1 MYEENKKKRKEE
13 EKQTDGALKTE
24 KQQETGETNKE
35 EV

>member
-1 MYEENKKKRKEE
+1 MYEEKERKRKEE

-24 KQQETGETNKE
+24 KQQETGETKKE